1 MSPFTITSL
10 FTTMLAVTSA
20 SVKDEFREFHTRF
33 AKTYDVDSSEYLTR
47 LTVFRDNMQFI
58 WQHNLNEFDVHNGT
72 AKSGVMLG
80 MNAFTDLTP
89 AEFSEQRLGGFMVEG
104 PRSNACN
111 TFDDDMTALVPAS
124 VDWRDMAVTVVKDQG
139 QCGSCWAFSAAGA
152 MEGAWALDS
161 GTLVDI
167 SEQQLVD
174 CAGLKYGNLGCNGG
188 MMDGAFQ
195 YAMNGNGMCTE
206 TQYPYTADDSE
217 SCSANTCI
225 TASSRRLAGEPGFAD
240 AEPTFSG
247 CWDVE
252 PNNQVALKMAVA
264 TNPVSVAIEADT
276 RYFQS
281 YSSGVL
287 TSAASCG
294 TNLDHGVLIVGYGTE
309 DNEDYW
315 LVKNSWAS
323 TWGEDGYIKI
333 GRSDSTDDA
342 GVCGIA
348 MQPSFPSV

>member
-1 MSPFTITSL
+1 MSPFTISTIFMAILS
-10 FTTMLAVTSA
+10 VSSA
-20 SVKDEFREFHTRF
+20 SIRNEFRQFHTRF
-33 AKTYDVDSSEYLTR
+33 AKSYDVDSSEYLTR
-47 LTVFRDNMQFI
+47 MTVFRDNMQFI
-58 WQHNLNEFDVHNGT
+58 WQHNLHEFDAHNST
-72 AKSGVMLG
+72 AKSGITLG
-80 MNAFTDLTP
+80 MNAFSDLTP
-89 AEFSEQRLGGFMVEG
+89 AEFRDQRLGGFLGG
-104 PRSNACN
+104 PRSNGCKSFSNFN
-111 TFDDDMTALVPAS
+111 TLNTVPLMPES
-124 VDWRDMAVTVVKDQG
+124 VDWRSSAVTVVKDQG

-152 MEGAWALDS
+152 MEGAWAIATND
-161 GTLVDI
+161 LVDI

-174 CAGLKYGNLGCNGG
+174 CAGIKYGNMGCNGG

-206 TQYPYTADDSE
+206 TQYPYTANDID
-217 SCSANTCI
+217 SCSSASCI
-225 TASSRRLAGEPGFAD
+225 DDTFD
-240 AEPTFSG
+240 AEPTFSE
-247 CWDVE
+247 CWDIE
-252 PNNQVALKMAVA
+252 PKNQVDLKMAVSI
-264 TNPVSVAIEADT
+264 NPVSVAIEADT

-281 YSSGVL
+281 YSGGVL

-294 TNLDHGVLIVGYGTE
+294 TNLDHGVLIVGYGSE
-309 DNEDYW
+309 DGEDYW